1 MWHPQPTIERRPM
14 HSLFSTPGS
23 LCSHLTTKRLLS
35 THCVPGRDLRGRNSA
50 AHSCHGSCPLQNSL
64 LFVRS
69 QWEGEGKGPLSARH
83 AYLLSFL
90 PSAKHAKGMSREE
103 GTSTKGQQG
112 AQERLDGIGSLLEST
127 DWYGVEGSF
136 VGEKPKGLLL

>member
-1 MWHPQPTIERRPM
+1 
-14 HSLFSTPGS
+14 
-23 LCSHLTTKRLLS
+23 
-35 THCVPGRDLRGRNSA
+35 
-50 AHSCHGSCPLQNSL
+50 
-64 LFVRS
+64 
-69 QWEGEGKGPLSARH
+69 
-83 AYLLSFL
+83 
-90 PSAKHAKGMSREE
+90 MSREE